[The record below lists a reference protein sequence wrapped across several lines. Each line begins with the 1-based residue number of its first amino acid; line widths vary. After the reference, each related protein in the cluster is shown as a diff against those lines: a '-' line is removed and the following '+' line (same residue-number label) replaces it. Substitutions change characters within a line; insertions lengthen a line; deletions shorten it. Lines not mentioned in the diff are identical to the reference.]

1 MREKRWVATY
11 SFEGGRERERQR
23 ETERERET
31 HRERERERER
41 EKENALHLYFP
52 NVILISAVWI
62 NEVFTYYLM
71 SINVK

>member
-11 SFEGGRERERQR
+11 SFDGGRERER
-23 ETERERET
+23 ERERE
-31 HRERERERER
+31 RDRERER